1 MNNILIKIKT
11 RLPGGIYFNKLR
23 LATLDLLR
31 GKLTFVDK
39 YAFLSYFMG
48 SNYANNYLVNI
59 LEQNYSQ
66 LEQNYSQND
75 YFNFQGIKLP
85 KFAFESEKTSFLMEF
100 ADFIYPYLFNDFT
113 TTIEGPYLYKDI
125 QIKKDDIVIDAG
137 ANFGLFSALASS
149 LGAIVY
155 AFEPV
160 KITREKY
167 LKETA
172 KLNENINI
180 ISLALSNTIG
190 NIFIKGGSSV
200 TASIVENLNKK
211 EGDLINEMVS
221 TITLDDWVKQN
232 NISKID
238 FIKADIEGAERLML
252 EGAQWVLKNYAPKL
266 AICTYHLP
274 DDKKVLTDLILK
286 ANPNYKII
294 YKWKKLYAWVENS

>member
-1 MNNILIKIKT
+1 MNNKKIYLSIITYKTNEDVLEKLLDSIK
-11 RLPGGIYFNKLR
+11 FQ
-23 LATLDLLR
+23 
-31 GKLTFVDK
+31 VDK
-39 YAFLSYFMG
+39 IFIIDNTPNFING
-48 SNYANNYLVNI
+48 FEKFRDEKTNIIYLNENTGIAHAQNI
-59 LEQNYSQ
+59 
-66 LEQNYSQND
+66 
-75 YFNFQGIKLP
+75 GIKKSL
-85 KFAFESEKTSFLMEF
+85 EDG

>member
-1 MNNILIKIKT
+1 MNNTLAKIKA
-11 RLPGGIYFNKLR
+11 RLPGGMYFYQLCF
-23 LATLDLLR
+23 AVLDLLH
-31 GKLTFVDK
+31 GKFALGDK
-39 YAFLSYFMG
+39 YAFQSYFMG
-48 SNYANNYLVNI
+48 HGYANKYLVNI
-59 LEQNYSQ
+59 LNQNYF
-66 LEQNYSQND
+66 QNNYLD
-75 YFNFQGIKLP
+75 FQGIKIP
-85 KFAFESEKTSFLMEF
+85 KFIFESEKITFMMEF
-100 ADFIYPYLFNDFT
+100 SDFIFPYLFNDFGST
-113 TTIEGPYLYKDI
+113 AEGPCLYEDI
-125 QIKKDDIVIDAG
+125 QINKGDVVIDAG

-149 LGAIVY
+149 LGATVY

-167 LKETA
+167 LEKTA
-172 KLNENINI
+172 QLNGNINI
-180 ISLALSNTIG
+180 VPLALSNTVG
-190 NIFIKGGSSV
+190 NILIKGDSNIV
-200 TASIVENLNKK
+200 ASIVEDMNQKQGN
-211 EGDLINEMVS
+211 LINEIVS

-294 YKWKKLYAWVENS
+294 HKWKKLYAYVDK

>member
-1 MNNILIKIKT
+1 MNNILAKIKA
-11 RLPGGIYFNKLR
+11 RLPGEIRFNQLCS
-23 LATLDLLR
+23 AVFDLLH
-31 GKLTFVDK
+31 GKFTLGDK

-48 SNYANNYLVNI
+48 HHYTNKCLANI
-59 LEQNYSQ
+59 

-75 YFNFQGIKLP
+75 YLNFQGIKIP
-85 KFAFESEKTSFLMEF
+85 KFIFESDKKNFMMEF
-100 ADFIYPYLFNDFT
+100 ADFIFSYLFHDFKT
-113 TTIEGPYLYKDI
+113 TGEGPYLYKNI
-125 QIKKDDIVIDAG
+125 QIEQGDIVIDAG

-160 KITREKY
+160 KSTREKY
-167 LKETA
+167 LEKTA
-172 KLNENINI
+172 QLNENINI
-180 ISLALSNTIG
+180 IPLALSNTIG
-190 NIFIKGGSSV
+190 NILIKGESSLG
-200 TASIVENLNKK
+200 ASIVENLNKK
-211 EGDLINEMVS
+211 QGDLINEIVP

-252 EGAQWVLKNYAPKL
+252 EGAQWVLKNHAPKL

-274 DDKKVLTDLILK
+274 DDKKVLADLILK

-294 YKWKKLYAWVENS
+294 YKWKKLYAHVEK

>member
-66 LEQNYSQND
+66 ND

-125 QIKKDDIVIDAG
+125 QIKKGDVVIDAG
-137 ANFGLFSALASS
+137 ANFGLFSGLASS
-149 LGAIVY
+149 LEATVY

-160 KITREKY
+160 KIIREKY
-167 LKETA
+167 LEETA

-190 NIFIKGGSSV
+190 NVLIKGGGIAS
-200 TASIVENLNKK
+200 ASIVENLNKK
-211 EGDLINEMVS
+211 ESDLINEIVS

>member
-1 MNNILIKIKT
+1 MNNKKIYLSIITYKTNEDVLEKLLDSIK
-11 RLPGGIYFNKLR
+11 FQ
-23 LATLDLLR
+23 
-31 GKLTFVDK
+31 VDK
-39 YAFLSYFMG
+39 IFIIDNTPNFING
-48 SNYANNYLVNI
+48 FEKFRDEKTNIIYLNENTGIAHAQNI
-59 LEQNYSQ
+59 
-66 LEQNYSQND
+66 
-75 YFNFQGIKLP
+75 GIKKSL
-85 KFAFESEKTSFLMEF
+85 EDG

-113 TTIEGPYLYKDI
+113 TTEEGPYLYKDI
-125 QIKKDDIVIDAG
+125 QIKKGDVVIDAG

-167 LKETA
+167 LEKTA
-172 KLNENINI
+172 KLNGNINI

-190 NIFIKGGSSV
+190 NILIKGGSSV
-200 TASIVENLNKK
+200 SASIVENLNKK
-211 EGDLINEMVS
+211 QGDLINETVS
-221 TITLDDWVKQN
+221 TITIDDWVKQN

-274 DDKKVLTDLILK
+274 DDKEVLTDLILK

-294 YKWKKLYAWVENS
+294 HKWKKLYAWVENS

>member
-1 MNNILIKIKT
+1 MI
-11 RLPGGIYFNKLR
+11 
-23 LATLDLLR
+23 
-31 GKLTFVDK
+31 
-39 YAFLSYFMG
+39 
-48 SNYANNYLVNI
+48 
-59 LEQNYSQ
+59 
-66 LEQNYSQND
+66 
-75 YFNFQGIKLP
+75 
-85 KFAFESEKTSFLMEF
+85 EF
-100 ADFIYPYLFNDFT
+100 KDFIFPYLFNDFT

-190 NIFIKGGSSV
+190 NILIKGGGIAS
-200 TASIVENLNKK
+200 ASIVENLNKK
-211 EGDLINEMVS
+211 ESDLINEIVS

>member
-66 LEQNYSQND
+66 ND

-125 QIKKDDIVIDAG
+125 QIKKGDVVIDAG
-137 ANFGLFSALASS
+137 ANFGLFSGLASS
-149 LGAIVY
+149 LEATVY

-160 KITREKY
+160 KIIREKY
-167 LKETA
+167 LEETA

-190 NIFIKGGSSV
+190 NVLIKGGGIAS
-200 TASIVENLNKK
+200 ASIVENLNKK
-211 EGDLINEMVS
+211 ESDLINEIVS

-294 YKWKKLYAWVENS
+294 YKWKKLYAWVENI

>member
-1 MNNILIKIKT
+1 MNNILIKIKA
-11 RLPGGIYFNKLR
+11 RLPDGIYFNKLC

-31 GKLTFVDK
+31 GKLTLGDK
-39 YAFLSYFMG
+39 YTFQGYFMG
-48 SNYANNYLVNI
+48 SNYANNFFANGLSNI
-59 LEQNYSQ
+59 LEQNYF
-66 LEQNYSQND
+66 QNG

-85 KFAFESEKTSFLMEF
+85 KFIFESEKISFIGEF
-100 ADFIYPYLFNDFT
+100 TDFIYPYLFNDFT
-113 TTIEGPYLYKDI
+113 TTEEGPYLYKDI
-125 QIKKDDIVIDAG
+125 QIKKGDVVIDAG

-149 LGAIVY
+149 LGATVY

-167 LKETA
+167 LEKTA
-172 KLNENINI
+172 KLNGNINI

-190 NIFIKGGSSV
+190 NILIKGGSSV
-200 TASIVENLNKK
+200 SASIVENLNKK
-211 EGDLINEMVS
+211 QGDLINETVS
-221 TITLDDWVKQN
+221 TITIDDWVKQN

-274 DDKKVLTDLILK
+274 DDKEVLTDLILK

-294 YKWKKLYAWVENS
+294 HKWKKLYAWVENS